1 MNLGY
6 WLIGNAEYIN
16 TIIILLWI
24 VILFV
29 SVSIRNWLVENKQ
42 VF

>member
-1 MNLGY
+1 M
-6 WLIGNAEYIN
+6 GNVEYIN

-29 SVSIRNWLVENKQ
+29 LVSIRNWSVANKQ
-42 VF
+42 IF